1 MVLERFRNSVGS
13 GALRKDAAQE
23 AAVRRLQHVAD
34 EIAAWRPGVFSRKP
48 PPRGLYLW
56 GDVGRGKSMLMDLF
70 FESVPVAPKRRVH
83 FNAFMAEVHT
93 LLHDIRRQE
102 HVRDP
107 IPLVARKLEQR
118 LLCFDELQVEDVADA
133 MIIGRLFEHLFAR
146 GTVVVATSNTAPDR
160 LYQHGLNRQL
170 FLPFIGLIKQRMEIV
185 SLMGH
190 DYRRGLTGDHYYVGL
205 DAEAALDAAWAA
217 LGGAAEHMRTL
228 AVLGRSLCIPRAVGD
243 AARFTF
249 QELCEAPLAAPDYL
263 ALADAFSTIL
273 IDHVPVLAARDPAR
287 RFTILV
293 DTLYDKRVRLI
304 CSAAAEPD
312 GLYPGGAESFQRTV
326 SRLLEMRSNA
336 YIAKSKP

>member
-1 MVLERFRNSVGS
+1 MSVLQRFRSSVVS

-23 AAVRRLQHVAD
+23 AAVQRLQHVAD
-34 EIAAWRPGVFSRKP
+34 EIEAWRPGLFARRT

-83 FNAFMAEVHT
+83 FNAFMAEAHA
-93 LLHDIRRQE
+93 LLHEIRQQ

-107 IPLVARKLEQR
+107 IPLVARRLEQR
-118 LLCFDELQVEDVADA
+118 LLCFDELQIEDVADA
-133 MIIGRLFEHLFAR
+133 MIIGRLFEQLFAR
-146 GTVVVATSNTAPDR
+146 GCVVVATSNTAPDR

-170 FLPFIGLIKQRMEIV
+170 FLPFIASIKQRMEVV

-190 DYRRGLTGDHYYVGL
+190 DYRRGLTGDGYHVGP
-205 DAEAALDAAWAA
+205 DAGAAMDAAWTA
-217 LGGAAEHMRTL
+217 LGGAAEQTRTL
-228 AVLGRSLCIPRAVGD
+228 TVLGRSLRVPRAVDG

-249 QELCEAPLAAPDYL
+249 KELCDTPLAAPDYL
-263 ALADAFSTIL
+263 ALADTFPTLL
-273 IDHVPVLAARDPAR
+273 IDDIPVLTARDPAR
-287 RFTILV
+287 RFTILI

-312 GLYPGGAESFQRTV
+312 GLNPGGEESFQRTA

-336 YIAKSKP
+336 YIAKGKP

>member
-1 MVLERFRNSVGS
+1 MTVLQRFQRSVVS
-13 GALRKDAAQE
+13 GTLRKDAAQE
-23 AAVRRLQHVAD
+23 AAVQRLQHVAN
-34 EIAAWRPGVFSRKP
+34 EIEAWRPGLFSRRT

-70 FESVPVAPKRRVH
+70 FESVAVTPKRREH
-83 FNAFMAEVHT
+83 FNAFMAEAHA
-93 LLHDIRRQE
+93 LLHEMRQQ

-107 IPLVARKLEQR
+107 IPLVARRLEQR

-160 LYQHGLNRQL
+160 LYQHGLNRPL

-190 DYRRGLTGDHYYVGL
+190 DYRRGLEGEHYHVGP
-205 DAEAALDAAWAA
+205 DADAAMDAVWTA
-217 LGGAAEHMRTL
+217 LGGAAEQARTL
-228 AVLGRSLCIPRAVGD
+228 TVLGRALPVPRAMEV

-249 QELCEAPLAAPDYL
+249 QDLCDRPLAAPDYL
-263 ALADAFSTIL
+263 ALADTFSTIL
-273 IDHVPVLAARDPAR
+273 IDHIPVLAARDPAR
-287 RFTILV
+287 RFTILI

-312 GLYPGGAESFQRTV
+312 ALYPGGAESFQRTV
-326 SRLLEMRSNA
+326 SRLLEMRSSA
-336 YIAKSKP
+336 YIAKGKP